1 MKFFLIIFIFFTSS
15 QCFAQRGCD
24 NIEIQR
30 LNKIYE
36 DRGIPQL
43 SLSIDCSNPKIIYI
57 NRVQYSDDNGRLF
70 KGMDYSVRNVS
81 DIAQSGNVPDPIT
94 TLITSGKAST
104 FTAQSYSRGPA
115 QAERE
120 SKQLNRELITAICN
134 SYKKAK
140 STQYQCSLAGDYRN
154 CMNIR
159 AGSDWEAALDRGMI
173 CN

>member
-1 MKFFLIIFIFFTSS
+1 MKLFLIIFLLFTTS

-36 DRGIPQL
+36 DKGIPQL
-43 SLSIDCSNPKIIYI
+43 RLSIDCSNPKIVYI
-57 NRVQYSDDNGRLF
+57 NRVQFSDDNGKLYAGDSQAR
-70 KGMDYSVRNVS
+70 YVS
-81 DIAQSGNVPDPIT
+81 DMARSDGVPDPIT
-94 TLITSGKAST
+94 TLITSGKASQ
-104 FTAQSYSRGPA
+104 FTTQSYSRGPA

-159 AGSDWEAALDRGMI
+159 AGSDWEEALGRGML